1 MNLIDFETKHFPVL
15 RSWLSSE
22 RDVVQWGGPEL
33 TYPITDDQLEQMI
46 IDGTTAPPKR
56 LSWMAVNATQALVG
70 HIQLAVDWRNGV
82 ARIGRVMIA
91 PTMRGQG
98 LAKSLLE
105 AALQQAF
112 SHPEIERTELNVYS
126 WNSAAIRTYNK
137 VGFFHEGVR
146 RSSAKVGDERW
157 DTAIMSM
164 LRSEWEAGLLK

>member
-1 MNLIDFETKHFPVL
+1 MCSTFSTLP
-15 RSWLSSE
+15 
-22 RDVVQWGGPEL
+22 
-33 TYPITDDQLEQMI
+33 
-46 IDGTTAPPKR
+46 
-56 LSWMAVNATQALVG
+56 
-70 HIQLAVDWRNGV
+70 GV
-82 ARIGRVMIA
+82 ARIGRVMVA

-105 AALQQAF
+105 AALEQAF

-146 RSSAKVGDERW
+146 RSSVKVGDERW

-164 LRSEWEAGLLK
+164 LRSEWEAGLPK